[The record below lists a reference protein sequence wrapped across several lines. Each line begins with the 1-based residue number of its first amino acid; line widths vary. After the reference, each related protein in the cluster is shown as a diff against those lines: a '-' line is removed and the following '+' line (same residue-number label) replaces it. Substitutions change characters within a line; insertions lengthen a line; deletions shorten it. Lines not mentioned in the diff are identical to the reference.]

1 MIKKVLLKGP
11 ILTNSGYGVHTRQ
24 IFKALCT
31 RKDIDL
37 YILPTNWGNTSW
49 ILDRDFDNGLIGKI
63 FDICTKSKSNI
74 SFDESYQVLIPNEW
88 QILANKNIGITAGFE
103 ADIVKKSWI
112 NKVNQMDSVIV
123 PSEFTKNA
131 FVKTSQNCGINIT
144 SEIEVINEW
153 YYDDFDNIILDNDIF
168 SNLKYNK
175 NILIMGQITSNSPTS
190 DRKNILKTIEIALE
204 FANKNKEVGLL
215 LKINNGK
222 YSNFETER
230 IKNLIRL
237 YLEDYNSDKITI
249 LSGSLNLKDLKQLY
263 SSSKIMCMLSGTRA
277 EGWGLPFVEAAYC
290 SLPIVATKY
299 SSYLEFLEDDF
310 LGIDYELV
318 DINFKD
324 ESFIDKDEN
333 PVWAEFCSDSMT
345 SCLEKL
351 LINYDFYNK
360 IAVKRSNI
368 IKQKYSIDSILNIY
382 KLFFEKIN
390 KQ

>member
-24 IFKALCT
+24 VFKALCT
-31 RKDIDL
+31 RKDIEL

-103 ADIVKKSWI
+103 ADIVKKTWI
-112 NKVNQMDSVIV
+112 NKVNQMDSIIV
-123 PSEFTKNA
+123 PSEFTRNA

-153 YYDDFDNIILDNDIF
+153 YYDDFDNIVLDNDIF

-204 FANKNKEVGLL
+204 FANKNKDVGLL

-222 YSNFETER
+222 YSNFETEK

-333 PVWAEFCSDSMT
+333 PIWAEFCSDSMT

-351 LINYDFYNK
+351 LINYDFYKK

-368 IKQKYSIDSILNIY
+368 IKQKYSIDAILNIY

>member
-24 IFKALCT
+24 VFKALCT
-31 RKDIDL
+31 RKDIEL

-103 ADIVKKSWI
+103 ADIVKKTWL
-112 NKVNQMDSVIV
+112 NKVNQMDSIIV
-123 PSEFTKNA
+123 PSEFTRNA

-153 YYDDFDNIILDNDIF
+153 YYDDFDNIVLDNDIF

-204 FANKNKEVGLL
+204 FANKNKDVGLL

-222 YSNFETER
+222 YSNFETEK

-333 PVWAEFCSDSMT
+333 PIWAEFCSDSMT

-351 LINYDFYNK
+351 LINYDFYKK

-368 IKQKYSIDSILNIY
+368 IKQKYSIDAILNIY

>member
-24 IFKALCT
+24 VFKALCT
-31 RKDIDL
+31 RKNIDL
-37 YILPTNWGNTSW
+37 YILPTNWGKTSW

-63 FDICTKSKSNI
+63 FDICTKSKSEI

-103 ADIVKKSWI
+103 ADIVKKSWL

-123 PSEFTKNA
+123 PSVFTRNA

-153 YYDDFDNIILDNDIF
+153 YYDDFDNIVLDEDIF
-168 SNLKYNK
+168 SNLKYDK
-175 NILIMGQITSNSPTS
+175 NILIMGQITSSSHVS
-190 DRKNILKTIEIALE
+190 DRKNILKTIATALE
-204 FANKNKEVGLL
+204 FANKNKDVGLL

-222 YSNFETER
+222 YSNFETDK
-230 IKNLIRL
+230 IKNLIKL
-237 YLEDYNSDKITI
+237 YLEEHNSDKITI
-249 LSGSLNLKDLKQLY
+249 LSGSLNLKELKQLY
-263 SSSKIMCMLSGTRA
+263 SSNKIICMLSGTRS

-290 SLPIVATKY
+290 ALPIVATKY
-299 SSYLEFLEDDF
+299 SSYLEFLEEDF
-310 LGIDYELV
+310 LGIDYNLA
-318 DINFKD
+318 DICFKD
-324 ESFIDKDEN
+324 ENFIDKDEN
-333 PVWAEFCSDSMT
+333 PVWAEFCSDSMNN
-345 SCLEKL
+345 CLEKL
-351 LINYDFYNK
+351 LINYDFYKK

-368 IKQKYSIDSILNIY
+368 IKQKYSIDAILNIY

>member
-24 IFKALCT
+24 VFKALCI

-63 FDICTKSKSNI
+63 FDICTKSKSEI
-74 SFDESYQVLIPNEW
+74 SFDESYQVLLPNEW

-112 NKVNQMDSVIV
+112 DKVNQMDNVIV
-123 PSEFTKNA
+123 PSMFTRNA
-131 FVKTSQNCGINIT
+131 FVKTSQNCGVNIN
-144 SEIEVINEW
+144 SKIEVINEW
-153 YYDDFDNIILDNDIF
+153 YYDDFDNIALDKDIF

-175 NILIMGQITSNSPTS
+175 NILIMGQITSNSPIS
-190 DRKNILKTIEIALE
+190 DRKNILKTIATALE
-204 FANKNKEVGLL
+204 FANKNKGVGIL

-222 YSNFETER
+222 YSNFETEK

-237 YLEDYNSDKITI
+237 YLEEYDSDKITI
-249 LSGSLNLKDLKQLY
+249 LAGSLNLKELKHLY
-263 SSSKIMCMLSGTRA
+263 SSKKIMCMLSGTRA
-277 EGWGLPFVEAAYC
+277 EGWGLPFIEAAHC

-299 SSYLEFLEDDF
+299 SSYLEFLEEDF
-310 LGIDYELV
+310 LGIDYELN
-318 DINFKD
+318 DISFKD
-324 ESFIDKDEN
+324 ESFMDKDEN

-345 SCLEKL
+345 NCLKRL
-351 LINYDFYNK
+351 LANYDFYKK
-360 IAVKRSNI
+360 IAAKRSNI
-368 IKQKYSIDSILNIY
+368 IKQKYSIDAILNIY
-382 KLFFEKIN
+382 KLFFEKID

>member
-24 IFKALCT
+24 VFKALCT

-103 ADIVKKSWI
+103 ADIVKKTWI
-112 NKVNQMDSVIV
+112 NKVNQMDSIIV
-123 PSEFTKNA
+123 PSEFTRNA

-153 YYDDFDNIILDNDIF
+153 YYDDFDNIVLDNDIF

-204 FANKNKEVGLL
+204 FANKNKDVGLL

-222 YSNFETER
+222 YSNFETEK

-333 PVWAEFCSDSMT
+333 PIWAEFCSDSMT

-351 LINYDFYNK
+351 LINYDFYKK

-368 IKQKYSIDSILNIY
+368 IKQKYSIDAILNIY

>member
-153 YYDDFDNIILDNDIF
+153 YYDDFDNIVLDNDIF

-204 FANKNKEVGLL
+204 FANKNKDVGLL

>member
-24 IFKALCT
+24 VFKALCT

-103 ADIVKKSWI
+103 ADIVKKTWL
-112 NKVNQMDSVIV
+112 NKVNQMDSIIV
-123 PSEFTKNA
+123 PSEFTRNA

-153 YYDDFDNIILDNDIF
+153 YYDDFDNIVLDNDIF

-204 FANKNKEVGLL
+204 FANKNKDVGLL

-222 YSNFETER
+222 YSNFETEK

-333 PVWAEFCSDSMT
+333 PIWAEFCSDSMT

-351 LINYDFYNK
+351 LINYDFYKK

-368 IKQKYSIDSILNIY
+368 IKQKYSIDAILNIY